1 MRDGAGS
8 VAQSLIGETILWRM
22 RGLTGPLLLYVA
34 VVFGVACWPW
44 FLSHYLFVRVTGMQ
58 PGHPL
63 WHACRAREAAGT
75 Y

>member
-1 MRDGAGS
+1 MRGGAGS
-8 VAQSLIGETILWRM
+8 VARSLLVDTILWRM
-22 RGLTGPLLLYVA
+22 RGLTGLLWLYVA
-34 VVFGVACWPW
+34 VVLVACWPW
-44 FLSHYLFVRVTGMQ
+44 FLSHRLFVCVTGRQ